1 MKNPAPHVVPIFA
14 TPFGVVALPGVQIL
28 NAVLAA
34 LFEARAD
41 REEPAAAGRPARRAF
56 VSRDDL
62 LDWAEDPVQK
72 ALREIL
78 AGVISIASSIS
89 ELSGEELSSLRVQ
102 ARAWFTIVRPNGC
115 VPATSYPNT
124 SWLAVYCVMAP
135 EPSQERLDS
144 GVLRMHEARMDTS
157 FQDPAHQR
165 LRVPYRRGHYTWR
178 PVPGE
183 MAVFPAALTHEI
195 ATVRAAGALTFLT
208 ARARFVGASG
218 AWMPPW

>member
-1 MKNPAPHVVPIFA
+1 MKDPAPHVVPIFA
-14 TPFGVVALPGVQIL
+14 TPFAVVALPGVQLL
-28 NAVLAA
+28 NAALAA
-34 LFEARAD
+34 IFDARAA
-41 REEPAAAGRPARRAF
+41 REERAIAGRPARRAF

-62 LDWAEDPVQK
+62 LEWAEDPVRK

-78 AGVISIASSIS
+78 TGVTSIASSIS
-89 ELSGEELSSLRVQ
+89 ERGGHELATLQIQS
-102 ARAWFTIVRPNGC
+102 RAWFTIVRPNGC
-115 VPATSYPNT
+115 VPSTSYPNS
-124 SWLAVYCVMAP
+124 SWLAVYCVTAP
-135 EPSQERLDS
+135 EPSPERVDS
-144 GVLRMHEARMDTS
+144 GVLRMHESRMDTS
-157 FQDPAHQR
+157 FQDPAHHG

-195 ATVRAAGALTFLT
+195 ATVRAAGTLTVLA

>member
-1 MKNPAPHVVPIFA
+1 MKDPAPHVVPIFA

-28 NAVLAA
+28 NAALAA
-34 LFEARAD
+34 LFDARAV
-41 REEPAAAGRPARRAF
+41 REEATAAGRPGRHAF

-62 LDWAEDPVQK
+62 LEWTEDPVRK

-78 AGVISIASSIS
+78 AGVTSIVSSIS
-89 ELSGEELSSLRVQ
+89 ELSGDELSSLHIQ

-124 SWLAVYCVMAP
+124 SWLAVYCVTAP
-135 EPSQERLDS
+135 EPSPERADS
-144 GVLRMHEARMDTS
+144 GVLRMHESRMDTS
-157 FQDPAHQR
+157 FQDPAHPR
-165 LRVPYRRGHYTWR
+165 LSVPYRRGHNTWR

-183 MAVFPAALTHEI
+183 MVVFPAALTHEI
-195 ATVRAAGALTFLT
+195 ATVRAAGPLTLLT
-208 ARARFVGASG
+208 VRARFAGASG

>member
-1 MKNPAPHVVPIFA
+1 MKDPAPHVVPIFA
-14 TPFGVVALPGVQIL
+14 TPFGVAALPGAQIL
-28 NAVLAA
+28 NAALAA
-34 LFEARAD
+34 LFDAHAA
-41 REEPAAAGRPARRAF
+41 REERTAAGRQGRSAF

-62 LDWAEDPVQK
+62 LDWTEDPVRK

-78 AGVISIASSIS
+78 AGVTSIAASIS
-89 ELSGEELSSLRVQ
+89 ELSSDELSSLQLQ

-124 SWLAVYCVMAP
+124 SWVAVYCVMAP
-135 EPSQERLDS
+135 ESSQERLDS
-144 GVLRMHEARMDTS
+144 GVLRMHESRMDTS

-195 ATVRAAGALTFLT
+195 ATVRAAGALTLLT
-208 ARARFVGASG
+208 ARTRFVGASG